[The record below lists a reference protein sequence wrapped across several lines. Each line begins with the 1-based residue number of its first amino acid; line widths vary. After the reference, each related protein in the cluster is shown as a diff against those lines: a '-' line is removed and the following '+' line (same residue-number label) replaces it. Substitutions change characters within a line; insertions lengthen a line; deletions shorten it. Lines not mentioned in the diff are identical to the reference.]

1 MSVIKQ
7 LQDLCLLRN
16 ISIAVAES
24 CTTGLVASNITS
36 ISGSSKY
43 FRGGIIAYQNE
54 IKIKILGISKD
65 LIAEKTEVSAEVTEK
80 MAYNTLLHFD
90 VDFSIA
96 TSGYSGPSG
105 GTSINPVGT
114 VFIAVA
120 NHSNTVVK
128 RYSFTGDRQRIT
140 KQATKEAILLLLSE
154 IKNINKL

>member
-1 MSVIKQ
+1 MSAIKQ
-7 LQDLCLLRN
+7 LQELCLLHD

-24 CTTGLVASNITS
+24 CTAGLVASNITS

-54 IKIKILGISKD
+54 IKIKILGVSEEVIT
-65 LIAEKTEVSAEVTEK
+65 EKTEVCAEVAKK
-80 MAYNTLLHFD
+80 MAYNTLSYFD

-96 TSGYSGPSG
+96 TSGYAGPSG
-105 GTSINPVGT
+105 GTSENPVGT

-120 NHSNTVVK
+120 NQSNIVVK

-140 KQATKEAILLLLSE
+140 NQATKQAILLLLSE
-154 IKNINKL
+154 IKKIK